1 MFSVRTKKRIL
12 LAITSLFFSMG
23 ASAQGNNTLMGGND
37 VGFESIAERI
47 TKLEKRHDAFNI
59 YVNFAGSVKS
69 EHDSRTDQWES
80 RFANRQL
87 RLEFKGTINDKLF
100 YRLRHCLNKS
110 AKGQSFDNFAEATDI
125 MMVGYNIND
134 KVTVAGGKLAQLWG
148 GYEFDENPIYVYE
161 YSDIV
166 SHMGD
171 FMTGVMVSYRP
182 VSNHEFAFEMSNT
195 YQKKFSDIYGA
206 SPYVFEGISHK
217 QLKKSSA
224 PFCYILN
231 WNGSMFGGKLNTRW
245 SCGLQS
251 LAKGKLSRMVT
262 LGQQLNLPKFQCYLD
277 YMGAFDQLDMLGIA
291 TSELMPAIVD
301 DDESG
306 STFHFGKV
314 KYHTLTAKA
323 DWQFAPSWNLQLKGI
338 YGTTSVSEYEHLHN
352 YRRSYGYVGSL
363 EYFPVKKQDFRLFLS
378 YAGRKY
384 DYTRRCGL
392 TDYNTDRVELG
403 VIYRIKAY

>member
-1 MFSVRTKKRIL
+1 
-12 LAITSLFFSMG
+12 
-23 ASAQGNNTLMGGND
+23 
-37 VGFESIAERI
+37 
-47 TKLEKRHDAFNI
+47 
-59 YVNFAGSVKS
+59 
-69 EHDSRTDQWES
+69 
-80 RFANRQL
+80 
-87 RLEFKGTINDKLF
+87 
-100 YRLRHCLNKS
+100 
-110 AKGQSFDNFAEATDI
+110 
-125 MMVGYNIND
+125 
-134 KVTVAGGKLAQLWG
+134 
-148 GYEFDENPIYVYE
+148 
-161 YSDIV
+161 
-166 SHMGD
+166 
-171 FMTGVMVSYRP
+171 MVSYRP

-277 YMGAFDQLDMLGIA
+277 YMGAFDQLDILGIA

>member
-1 MFSVRTKKRIL
+1 
-12 LAITSLFFSMG
+12 MG

-37 VGFESIAERI
+37 AGFESIAERI

-195 YQKKFSDIYGA
+195 YQKKFSDIYGT
-206 SPYVFEGISHK
+206 SPYVFEGISQK

-262 LGQQLNLPKFQCYLD
+262 CQSSS
-277 YMGAFDQLDMLGIA
+277 A
-291 TSELMPAIVD
+291 TSTIWAR
-301 DDESG
+301 
-306 STFHFGKV
+306 STSSTCLASPH
-314 KYHTLTAKA
+314 
-323 DWQFAPSWNLQLKGI
+323 PN
-338 YGTTSVSEYEHLHN
+338 
-352 YRRSYGYVGSL
+352 
-363 EYFPVKKQDFRLFLS
+363 
-378 YAGRKY
+378 
-384 DYTRRCGL
+384 
-392 TDYNTDRVELG
+392 
-403 VIYRIKAY
+403 